1 MLHNYNKFND
11 LRMPIFLQFVPD
23 GNDKSEIVSVF
34 VVASED
40 GEMILSLVIKI

>member
-1 MLHNYNKFND
+1 
-11 LRMPIFLQFVPD
+11 MPIFLQFVPD